1 MTDPFVADDVL
12 EAVLRSRAGD
22 GAPADLHALILAAVA
37 VDGPRSIA
45 RRSVRHPWRLLAVAA
60 VLTGTIGTA
69 LFVGGS
75 RQTAVTPTPGPTGP
89 AIPALTQTFTSPRAG
104 YSVGYPAGWQ
114 VAGATAPWRYGRAI
128 PWGDP
133 ALDIIQGGD
142 LRFAAAS
149 QPLGPDQADTAWYRA
164 NCATS
169 GILDCTTAPAD
180 WIPTTIGGKPGYI
193 DVDGES
199 GAGGIAAGGRRFDAV
214 VVDRGRGYE
223 FMLGGRVDRTVFE
236 SFLASI
242 SLTPDEASDLP
253 VLTGTFTSPAVGYS
267 IGLAD
272 GWTTLAGATSSAGDE
287 ITIGGTDTT
296 VYASS
301 KALQSGDTFDA
312 FLQSAYQG
320 AFGAVPAGCEGGDP
334 STWPTIAVG
343 PEQGRLQMLC
353 NAATVHVLVG
363 GRVYDFGWGNANF
376 IGADHLSLPSWE
388 ALLKAVTF
396 DPASAR

>member
-1 MTDPFVADDVL
+1 M
-12 EAVLRSRAGD
+12 
-22 GAPADLHALILAAVA
+22 
-37 VDGPRSIA
+37 
-45 RRSVRHPWRLLAVAA
+45 
-60 VLTGTIGTA
+60 
-69 LFVGGS
+69 GGS
-75 RQTAVTPTPGPTGP
+75 RQTAVTPTPGPSGP
-89 AIPALTQTFTSPRAG
+89 AIPALTQTFTSARAG

-114 VAGATAPWRYGRAI
+114 VAGATAPWRYGRAT

-133 ALDIIQGGD
+133 ALDVIQGGD

-164 NCATS
+164 NCTTS

-180 WIPTTIGGKPGYI
+180 WIPITIGGKPGYI

-199 GAGGIAAGGRRFDAV
+199 GAGGIAAGGQRFDAV
-214 VVDRGRGYE
+214 VVDGGRGYE
-223 FMLGGRVDRTVFE
+223 FMLGGRVDRAVFE
-236 SFLASI
+236 SFLASV
-242 SLTPDEASDLP
+242 SLSPDEASDLP

-272 GWTTLAGATSSAGDE
+272 GLDDPARRHRSAGDE
-287 ITIGGTDTT
+287 ITIDGTDTT

-301 KALQSGDTFDA
+301 KALPVGRHLRRIPPERLPRRVRRGT
-312 FLQSAYQG
+312 G
-320 AFGAVPAGCEGGDP
+320 RVRGRDP